1 MWRQVIPAILIPKF
15 QEMYRVKARV
25 EITVPVRWAER
36 TGPHSSIEKTQPQ
49 IEKISAHGNK
59 LNDLTG
65 KEWIQE
71 TVTASRQRS
80 LGASHLHTSAKIGES
95 CR

>member
-1 MWRQVIPAILIPKF
+1 MWRRVIPAILNSKF
-15 QEMYRVKARV
+15 HEMRKVKAKI
-25 EITVPVRWAER
+25 EITVPVPLAER
-36 TGPHSSIEKTQPQ
+36 AGLHSPIEKTQPQ
-49 IEKISAHGNK
+49 IDKISAHGNK

-80 LGASHLHTSAKIGES
+80 LGPSHPHT
-95 CR
+95 